1 MNRENSDELRAA
13 AVVSDMQTSIL
24 VEPEATFTERHARE
38 HPDAFAFTQADPH
51 IVSLL
56 RAGPM
61 HTMKVLN
68 VVGRR
73 LPSKSKRQ
81 RVAIKREVL
90 LRLGT
95 LIRRRQLRRIK
106 RKFIALPS

>member
-1 MNRENSDELRAA
+1 M
-13 AVVSDMQTSIL
+13 DMQSIMF
-24 VEPEATFTERHARE
+24 VEPEATFVERRA
-38 HPDAFAFTQADPH
+38 DAVDDVFAFTQADPH

-61 HTMKVLN
+61 HMMKVLN

-73 LPSKSKRQ
+73 LPAKSKRQ

-90 LRLGT
+90 MRLGT
-95 LIRRRQLRRIK
+95 LVRRRQRRRIK
-106 RKFIALPS
+106 RKFVALPAVSL